1 MDYLYTLLKF
11 VAGGSI
17 IVGVTVLSEN
27 MGPRYGGLL
36 AAAPIITT
44 LSFLFTYYEAGQETT
59 RQLVLGTFFFVIPI
73 LVFLIALWYLMDRFG
88 FLQGLLGALG
98 VWGGAILVVNR
109 LVAGV

>member
-17 IVGVTVLSEN
+17 VVGVTALSEN
-27 MGPRYGGLL
+27 MDPRYGGIL

-44 LSFLFTYYEAGQETT
+44 MSFLFTYYEAGQETT

-73 LVFLIALWYLMDRFG
+73 LVFLFALWYLMDRYG
-88 FLQGLLGALG
+88 FLPGLSGALG
-98 VWGGAILVVNR
+98 IWGGAILIMNR
-109 LVAGV
+109 LVSGL